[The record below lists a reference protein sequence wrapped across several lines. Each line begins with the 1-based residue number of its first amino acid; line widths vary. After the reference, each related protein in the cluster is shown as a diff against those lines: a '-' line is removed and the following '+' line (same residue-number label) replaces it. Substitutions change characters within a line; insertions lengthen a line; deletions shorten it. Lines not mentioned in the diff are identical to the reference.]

1 MKKVVCVMMMLAMI
15 LCIIIPIKS
24 NAANNSVQV
33 LEDGIYKIQSKVK
46 ASMYLDVSQA
56 STENGANVQIWQD
69 AKADQQRFKLSYA
82 GNGYYVIKAVHS
94 DKALDVAG
102 AQKANCTN
110 VWQYDYNGS
119 DAQLWK
125 IEAVGSGTYKII
137 SKCNNLSLD
146 ISGGNSANG
155 TNVQVFEWNGSNAQ
169 LFVFEN
175 ENPIVAEKTID
186 DGIYRINTRLSNSK
200 CLDIDGASKGDG
212 ANLQIWDKVD
222 ANQQKFEIKY
232 LNNGYYK
239 ITAMHSNKVLDV
251 AGAAKEIGTNVWQ
264 YASNGSDA
272 QQWIIKK
279 EGSYYRIISKCNG
292 LSMDIS
298 GGKSG
303 NGTNV
308 QVFEWN
314 GSNAQLFTF
323 DKEETTK
330 SEKTIEDGLYRIST
344 KLNSNM
350 YFDIDGGSSA
360 NGANLQIWQKTNVD
374 QQKYRVTYLD
384 NGYYKIIAL
393 HSGKVLEVSGGNKA
407 NGANICQNTSS
418 GIDAQQWIIKKLDN
432 GYYRI
437 ISKCGGLS
445 VDVSGGNSTNGTNV
459 QMFEWNGSNA
469 QMFKF
474 EKQEEL
480 IGKKTIDNGIYKI
493 AISTSNKMLIS
504 VQDKSQENEANI
516 YLNQDHEYITQKFK
530 ITYLDNGYYKIA
542 VANTN
547 KVLDVWMAGRENG
560 TNVWLHEYNGSDAQQ
575 WIIKKEGDGSYGIV
589 SKCSGLYIDVNGGV
603 LSSGSNIQTFE
614 GNGSKAQKFTF
625 IKTEIQ
631 LVDSGLYEIELSAD
645 SNKVI
650 QVENGSYQN
659 SANIV
664 VGKRNN
670 KNNQKFYI
678 EYIGSSKDYKI
689 TAQHSQKVMDVC
701 NGEAFNGANVWQF
714 ESNNTNAQRWNI
726 VKSGN
731 YYTIKTK
738 CSNGSFVLDVNGGS
752 TSEGANIQLF
762 ESNNSAAQKFKL
774 VETTPGLGVSEVNI
788 DSAKYP
794 LYAELISQIQAN
806 HPNWSIRL
814 LYTGISFSDAVY
826 GEYSYHGANLV
837 PNTSGSEWIC
847 SVCGTKSYDT
857 GRWYC
862 ASDTAIAYYM
872 DPRNFINENSIYQ
885 FLDVNKYEPSSVSLE
900 GIQANING
908 KFLEPYASDID
919 TACRNTN
926 VNPYYVIARLIQENG
941 SKGSYTSN
949 GMQDSDGK
957 IYYNP
962 FNIGAYRTA
971 EHTVKEN
978 ALISAKKY
986 GWDNMEKALEGGI
999 QFLKTNWLDNYQNTL
1014 YQNRF
1019 DIDSTNGSSLYSHQY
1034 MQNLSGA
1041 YTEGLLLKSYYTKAG
1056 KTESYLSFIIPVYEN
1071 MDIALT
1077 PTPSDASNYEEF
1089 PMNVQVNTQGSSLAL
1104 RSGASTSSS
1113 VIARYDNG
1121 TVLLSVR
1128 RGVNSTWQLV
1138 VTKDG
1143 KTGYMSGEYLKQV
1156 DDEYVCNY
1164 KAYIKTQSSGGTN
1177 VRTGPSNQS
1186 GFAKVDYLPD
1196 NTEVTVID
1204 DSTYQGYEGS
1214 EWCQWSRIILGDGR
1228 QAFVPSKYVIKK

>member
-1 MKKVVCVMMMLAMI
+1 
-15 LCIIIPIKS
+15 
-24 NAANNSVQV
+24 
-33 LEDGIYKIQSKVK
+33 
-46 ASMYLDVSQA
+46 MYLDIYQGSI
-56 STENGANVQIWQD
+56 ENGANLQIWEN

-102 AQKANCTN
+102 AQNANGTN
-110 VWQYDYNGS
+110 VWQYDYNGT

-125 IEAVGSGTYKII
+125 IESVGSGSYKVI

-146 ISGGNSANG
+146 ISGGYSANG
-155 TNVQVFEWNGSNAQ
+155 TNVQVYEWNGSNAQ
-169 LFVFEN
+169 IFSFEN
-175 ENPIVAEKTID
+175 DNPVVAEKSID
-186 DGIYRINTRLSNSK
+186 DGVYRINSKLGNNK
-200 CLDIDGASKGDG
+200 CLDIDGASKADG

-222 ANQQKFEIKY
+222 ADQQKFEVKY

-239 ITAMHSNKVLDV
+239 IIAMHSNKVFDV
-251 AGAAKEIGTNVWQ
+251 AGASKINGTNVWQ
-264 YASNGSDA
+264 YDSNGTDA

-279 EGSYYRIISKCNG
+279 VNGYYRIISKCNG
-292 LSMDIS
+292 FNLDIS
-298 GGKSG
+298 GGRAE
-303 NGTNV
+303 NGINV
-308 QVFEWN
+308 QVCEWN
-314 GSNAQLFTF
+314 GSNAQLFSFEKVDVTRP
-323 DKEETTK
+323 
-330 SEKTIEDGLYRIST
+330 EKTIEDGTYRIST
-344 KLNSNM
+344 RLNSNM
-350 YFDIDGGSSA
+350 YFDIDGGSTA
-360 NGANLQIWQKTNVD
+360 DCANLQIWSKSNVD
-374 QQKYRVTYLD
+374 QQKYKVTYQN
-384 NGYYKIIAL
+384 NGYYTITAI
-393 HSGKVLEVSGGNKA
+393 HSGKVLDVAGGSQA
-407 NGANICQNTSS
+407 NGANIWQVGPNGT
-418 GIDAQQWIIKKLDN
+418 DAQQWIIKKLDN

-437 ISKCGGLS
+437 VSKCGGLS
-445 VDVSGGNSTNGTNV
+445 VDISGGKSANGTNV
-459 QMFEWNGSNA
+459 QMYEWNGSNA

-474 EKQEEL
+474 EKVEEL
-480 IGKKTIDNGIYKI
+480 VGQKTIENGTYKI
-493 AISTSNKMLIS
+493 AISTANKMLIS
-504 VQDKSQENEANI
+504 TQNKNQTNDTNIILNNDYEYKS
-516 YLNQDHEYITQKFK
+516 QKFK
-530 ITYLDNGYYKIA
+530 VTYLNNGYYKIS
-542 VANTN
+542 VGETN
-547 KVLDVWMAGRENG
+547 KVLDVYLAGKNNG
-560 TNVWLHEYNGSDAQQ
+560 TNVWLQEYNGSDAQQ
-575 WIIKKEGDGSYGIV
+575 WIIKKEQDGSYGII
-589 SKCSGLYIDVNGGV
+589 SKCNGLYIDINGGV
-603 LSSGSNIQTFE
+603 LSSGSNVQTYE
-614 GNGSKAQKFTF
+614 GNGSNAQKFSF

-631 LVDSGLYEIELSAD
+631 LVDTGLYEIELSAD
-645 SNKVI
+645 SNKLI
-650 QVENGSYQN
+650 QVENANAQN
-659 SANIV
+659 GANIV

-689 TAQHSQKVMDVC
+689 TAQHSQKVFDVC
-701 NGEAFNGANVWQF
+701 DGKAFNGANVWQF
-714 ESNNTNAQRWNI
+714 ESNNTKAQRWNI
-726 VKSGN
+726 IKAGD
-731 YYTIKTK
+731 YYTIQTK
-738 CSNGSFVLDVNGGS
+738 CSDGNFVIDVSGGS
-752 TSEGANIQLF
+752 TSEGANIQLYT
-762 ESNNSAAQKFKL
+762 SNNSAAQKFKL
-774 VETTPGLGVSEVNI
+774 VETTPGSGISNVTI

-794 LYAELISQIQAN
+794 LYAELISQIQTN
-806 HPNWSIRL
+806 HPNWSIQL
-814 LYTGISFSDAVY
+814 LYTGLSFTDAVY

-862 ASDTAIAYYM
+862 ASDAAIAYYM
-872 DPRNFINENSIYQ
+872 DPRNFINESSIYQ
-885 FLDVNKYEPSSVSLE
+885 FLDVNLYEPSSVSLE

-941 SKGSYTSN
+941 AKGSYTSN

-962 FNIGAYRTA
+962 FNIGAYKTA
-971 EHTVKEN
+971 DHTVKEN

-1041 YTEGLLLKSYYTKAG
+1041 YTEGLLLKSYYTNAG

-1071 MDIALT
+1071 MGTSLT
-1077 PTPSDASNYEEF
+1077 PTPSNATNYEEY
-1089 PMNVQVNTQGSSLAL
+1089 PINVQINTQGSTLAL

-1113 VIARYDNG
+1113 VISRYDNG
-1121 TVLLSVR
+1121 TVLLSVK
-1128 RGVNSTWQLV
+1128 RGINSNWQLV

-1143 KTGYMSGEYLKQV
+1143 KTGYMSGEYLKQIN
-1156 DDEYVCNY
+1156 DEYICNY
-1164 KAYIKTQSSGGTN
+1164 KAYIRTQSAGGTN

-1186 GFAKVDYLPD
+1186 GFAKVEYLPD